1 MLDAV
6 NRVARKLP
14 TWLLYIVGFAVAA
27 WTIYSAILTPD
38 PAKVLER
45 DLGSLGLQ
53 VLIASLCITPL
64 RWVGLNLM
72 KFRRAVGL
80 IGSMFVAL
88 HFLTWSVLD
97 LGLRWSVILTDLTK
111 RPYIIIG
118 FVAFLA
124 LIPLA
129 LTSNNAAIKR
139 LGALRW
145 KKLHLLAYPAILA
158 GAVHFVMIG
167 KVYTLESALYLAA
180 VVGLLVVRRVKS
192 RRASLGFV

>member
-64 RWVGLNLM
+64 RWVGLNLV

-80 IGSMFVAL
+80 IGFMFVAL

>member
-14 TWLLYIVGFAVAA
+14 TWPLYIVGFAVAA

-64 RWVGLNLM
+64 RWVGLNLV

-80 IGSMFVAL
+80 IGFMFVAL

-180 VVGLLVVRRVKS
+180 VVGLLVVRRMKS
-192 RRASLGFV
+192 RRAWLGLV

>member
-64 RWVGLNLM
+64 RWVGLNLV

-80 IGSMFVAL
+80 IGFMFVAL

-180 VVGLLVVRRVKS
+180 VVGLLVVRRMKS
-192 RRASLGFV
+192 RRASFGLV

>member
-192 RRASLGFV
+192 RRASLGLV

>member
-64 RWVGLNLM
+64 RWVGLNLV

-80 IGSMFVAL
+80 IGFMFVAL

-192 RRASLGFV
+192 RRASFGLV

>member
-64 RWVGLNLM
+64 RWVGLNLV

-80 IGSMFVAL
+80 IGFLFVAL